1 MVPHPGSQGGSSLN
15 NTWKPTHAWGSMC
28 TPRRAS
34 TASAFKRATGG
45 SQIWPGLPTAP
56 TGRFQPLVD
65 LHKQHAR
72 CILRLHV
79 AELLGD
85 KVLAHSCQAA
95 QVARTNGLKTCV
107 AAKADLEPINAQNQ
121 HRRRQT
127 RCDRIQLLT
136 PVSDLKTPIAQ
147 MCNLKLD
154 TPLPPTFNVDIA
166 GPSCCQQGWAFS
178 DPARPALAAS
188 STCNIEL
195 GAGGVM
201 ATMRCRMGVF

>member
-15 NTWKPTHAWGSMC
+15 QKLKTTHAWGSMC
-28 TPRRAS
+28 TPRRDPK
-34 TASAFKRATGG
+34 ASAFKRATDGN
-45 SQIWPGLPTAP
+45 QIWPGLPTAP

-79 AELLGD
+79 VELLGD
-85 KVLAHSCQAA
+85 KVLAHSCQAT

-107 AAKADLEPINAQNQ
+107 AARADLEPSNAQNQ
-121 HRRRQT
+121 PRRRQT

-147 MCNLKLD
+147 MCNLKRAAVR
-154 TPLPPTFNVDIA
+154 P
-166 GPSCCQQGWAFS
+166 GPACPRRPRAF
-178 DPARPALAAS
+178 PNRLWIFTS
-188 STCNIEL
+188 STPAAFHACMSSSSL
-195 GAGGVM
+195 GQSA
-201 ATMRCRMGVF
+201 CP